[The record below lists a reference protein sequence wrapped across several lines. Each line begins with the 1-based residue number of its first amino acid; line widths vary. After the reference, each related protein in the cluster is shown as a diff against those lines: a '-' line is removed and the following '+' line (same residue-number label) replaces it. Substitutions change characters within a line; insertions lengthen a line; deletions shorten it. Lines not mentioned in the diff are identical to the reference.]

1 MNERIDWILHHM
13 ARSHRELARIL
24 QAERD
29 IACHAAGLTQSVHDG
44 HTRTV
49 GLEGVKDQSLSM
61 SKSVAG
67 YLNGLADLEEALA
80 DNLGPV
86 LKELEGGREE
96 E

>member
-1 MNERIDWILHHM
+1 MNDQIDLILYHM
-13 ARSHRELARIL
+13 AKSQRELARIL
-24 QAERD
+24 QSERE

-44 HTRTV
+44 HTAHV
-49 GLEGVKDQSLSM
+49 GVEGVKDQSLSM

-86 LKELEGGREE
+86 MKELEGREE